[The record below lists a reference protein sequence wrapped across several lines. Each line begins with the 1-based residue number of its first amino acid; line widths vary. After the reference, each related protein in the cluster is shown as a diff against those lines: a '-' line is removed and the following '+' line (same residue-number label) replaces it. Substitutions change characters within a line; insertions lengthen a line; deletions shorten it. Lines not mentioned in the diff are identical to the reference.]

1 MGRFISEFGMH
12 AAPVRETL
20 RRAMPEDQLYHHS
33 PSMDHHNKD
42 APKNKGDDLMLS
54 LSSDHVSHA
63 PLCLYELRK
72 PA

>member
-1 MGRFISEFGMH
+1 
-12 AAPVRETL
+12 
-20 RRAMPEDQLYHHS
+20 MPEDQLYHHS